1 MQYDWVWIV
10 CYNTY
15 IVTCEADFQTAFTKW
30 LKNRWNKTGA
40 FELKFTKSSCLPF
53 SAVKDHQL
61 LALQH
66 ANRSSLV
73 YKISD
78 GTLGQKPFD
87 CFCLSAVPAYI
98 VVRFEKPRCKKFYM
112 ITVGNWLHHIETS
125 QRRSLTEKMAGE
137 IGETCYLG

>member
-1 MQYDWVWIV
+1 M
-10 CYNTY
+10 TS
-15 IVTCEADFQTAFTKW
+15 EADFQTAFTKW
-30 LKNRWNKTGA
+30 LKNRFKKTA
-40 FELKFTKSSCLPF
+40 VFELKFCRGVSLPF
-53 SAVKDHQL
+53 SAVMDHQL

-66 ANRSSLV
+66 ASTSSLA

-87 CFCLSAVPAYI
+87 CFSVFRVPAYI

-125 QRRSLTEKMAGE
+125 QRRSLTENWAEK
-137 IGETCYLG
+137 IGEVCYFS